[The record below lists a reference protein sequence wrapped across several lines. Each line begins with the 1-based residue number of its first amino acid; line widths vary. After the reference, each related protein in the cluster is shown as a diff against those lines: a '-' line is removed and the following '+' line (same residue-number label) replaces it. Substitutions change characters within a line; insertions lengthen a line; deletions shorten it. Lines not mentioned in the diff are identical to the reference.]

1 MILYTNKLSRMGL
14 KQNQI
19 DTIEELLT
27 ELFSKRMAKGLKREI
42 RKAPTRGKKSLI
54 TLNRV

>member
-1 MILYTNKLSRMGL
+1 MGL

-27 ELFSKRMAKGLKREI
+27 ELFSKRMAKGLQKSIREL
-42 RKAPTRGKKSLI
+42 PTRGKKSVI
-54 TLNRV
+54 TINRV